1 MTLIFHC
8 TPGRMAKINKE
19 MIAHAGKNVQL
30 MAVQTGQTT
39 KEIIVEFPQKAENKP
54 TTTTL

>member
-1 MTLIFHC
+1 
-8 TPGRMAKINKE
+8 MAKINKE

-30 MAVQTGQTT
+30 VAVQTGQTT